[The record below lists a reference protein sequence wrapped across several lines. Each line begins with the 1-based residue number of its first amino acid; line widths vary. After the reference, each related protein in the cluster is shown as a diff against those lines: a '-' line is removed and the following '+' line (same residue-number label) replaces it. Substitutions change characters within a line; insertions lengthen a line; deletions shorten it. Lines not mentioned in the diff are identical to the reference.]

1 MDRISRGG
9 NLKIAQWQLRF
20 TPAADWRAFF
30 CFRRFVLVKMGNFE
44 RERSARG
51 RPKAQRGG
59 AEHMT
64 RREAR
69 EQAFCLLFEQA
80 AGGEDIDSILHAAA
94 EARDLVPD
102 PFAEELAWGAEA
114 QMEKIDQV
122 ISENIRGWSLRR
134 LSKVALALLRLSVYE
149 LLFQPGIPASVS
161 INEAVELAKTY
172 GGKDDAPYINGVL
185 ASVARRHR
193 AEE

>member
-1 MDRISRGG
+1 
-9 NLKIAQWQLRF
+9 
-20 TPAADWRAFF
+20 
-30 CFRRFVLVKMGNFE
+30 
-44 RERSARG
+44 
-51 RPKAQRGG
+51 
-59 AEHMT
+59 MT

-80 AGGEDIDSILHAAA
+80 VSGERMDDILHAAA
-94 EARDLVPD
+94 EARDLIPH
-102 PFAEELAWGAEA
+102 PFAEELALGAQE
-114 QMEKIDQV
+114 QGEKIDGV

-149 LLFQPGIPASVS
+149 LLFCPSIPASVS

-193 AEE
+193 PEE